1 MKAAPEGVTMQA
13 EHLRSNL
20 EGLNYLEEPIDTEKS
35 ARLKD
40 ACDEL
45 GLDRDAFEQI
55 EFEARLLRD
64 FETHGKAHL
73 KTPRQRTKDL
83 QVVEKLANA
92 LSDAMLK
99 LDTKDQIALWQR
111 LPAEKMLSVVRI
123 RTISRG
129 AVVCAIRSPEPG
141 CSVSYSFFGSTR
153 KGRVGHIGLEVENLA
168 NAARAEHLD
177 IGDAGS
183 KGGRKATL
191 RRYGMSI
198 GAISGAAKM
207 PVGRGGPFEKLCAA
221 VFEAAGVHS
230 TPEGAIREVLGYAS
244 DGLPI

>member
-1 MKAAPEGVTMQA
+1 MKAAPEGVAMQA
-13 EHLRSNL
+13 EHIRANL
-20 EGLNYLEEPIDTEKS
+20 EDLNYLAEPIDTEKS
-35 ARLKD
+35 ARLKNV
-40 ACDEL
+40 CDEL

-64 FETHGKAHL
+64 FETHGKPQL

-83 QVVEKLANA
+83 QVIEKLANA
-92 LSDAMLK
+92 LSVAMLK
-99 LDTKDQIALWQR
+99 LDTKDQIALWQH

-123 RTISRG
+123 RTISSGNAVG
-129 AVVCAIRSPEPG
+129 AIHSPEPG
-141 CSVSYSFFGSTR
+141 RTVSYSFTGSTR

-168 NAARAEHLD
+168 NAARAELLEM
-177 IGDAGS
+177 GDAGS

-198 GAISGAAKM
+198 GAISDAAKM

-221 VFEAAGVHS
+221 VFEAAGVHAM
-230 TPEGAIREVLGYAS
+230 PEGAIREMLEYSS